1 MSLIKKL
8 KWMPVA
14 SLASVAFLLSACGG
28 SASVK
33 KEDAPTPVTSSPT
46 VQVPA
51 KTSTPV
57 RQPTVAE
64 PTDKAAVSVLWN
76 KAEQARKSGDADGAL
91 AQLEQ
96 AVKIQPKS
104 PVLWSR
110 MAELK
115 LKQRQYVS
123 AENLAAKSNQLV
135 AGRNKVLAYRNWLII
150 AKAREANGNYA
161 GAAEAKTRA
170 QSLRP

>member
-1 MSLIKKL
+1 MSLINKF
-8 KWMPVA
+8 KWLPVV
-14 SLASVAFLLSACGG
+14 SGASVAFLLSACGG
-28 SASVK
+28 STAVK
-33 KEDAPTPVTSSPT
+33 QDAPALVTSSPT
-46 VQVPA
+46 VQEPV
-51 KTSTPV
+51 KTNAPV
-57 RQPTVAE
+57 QPTVAE

-76 KAEQARKSGDADGAL
+76 KAEKARKSGDADGAL

-135 AGRNKVLAYRNWLII
+135 AGRNKVLEYRNWLII

-161 GAAEAKTRA
+161 GAAEASTRA
-170 QSLRP
+170 QAARP

>member
-1 MSLIKKL
+1 MSVIKKI
-8 KWMPVA
+8 KWMPVVG
-14 SLASVAFLLSACGG
+14 LTSVAFLLSACGG
-28 SASVK
+28 SAAV
-33 KEDAPTPVTSSPT
+33 KEDAPTPSPT
-46 VQVPA
+46 VQSPA
-51 KTSTPV
+51 KTNTPV
-57 RQPTVAE
+57 QPSVAE

-76 KAEQARKSGDADGAL
+76 KAEQARKSGDVDGAL

-123 AENLAAKSNQLV
+123 AENIATKSNQLV
-135 AGRNKVLAYRNWLII
+135 AGRNKILEYRNWLII
-150 AKAREANGNYA
+150 AKAREANGDYA
-161 GAAEAKTRA
+161 GSAEASTRA
-170 QSLRP
+170 KALRP

>member
-1 MSLIKKL
+1 MSVIKKI
-8 KWMPVA
+8 KWMPVMGLT
-14 SLASVAFLLSACGG
+14 SIAFLLNACGG

-33 KEDAPTPVTSSPT
+33 EDAPTLSPT
-46 VQVPA
+46 VQSPA
-51 KTSTPV
+51 KTNTPE
-57 RQPTVAE
+57 QPSVAE
-64 PTDKAAVSVLWN
+64 PTDKAAVSVLWEQ
-76 KAEQARKSGDADGAL
+76 AEQARKSGDVDGAL

-123 AENLAAKSNQLV
+123 AENIAAKSNQLV
-135 AGRNKVLAYRNWLII
+135 AGRNKVLEYRNWLII
-150 AKAREANGNYA
+150 AKARDANGDYA
-161 GAAEAKTRA
+161 GSAEASARA
-170 QSLRP
+170 KALRP

>member
-1 MSLIKKL
+1 MSLINTF

-14 SLASVAFLLSACGG
+14 SAASIAFLLSACGG

-33 KEDAPTPVTSSPT
+33 QDTPAPVTSSPA
-46 VQVPA
+46 VQAPA
-51 KTSTPV
+51 KTNTPV
-57 RQPTVAE
+57 QPTVAE

-123 AENLAAKSNQLV
+123 AENIAAKSNQLV
-135 AGRNKVLAYRNWLII
+135 AGRNKVLEYRNWLII

-161 GAAEAKTRA
+161 GAAEASVRA
-170 QSLRP
+170 KALRP

>member
-1 MSLIKKL
+1 MSVIKKI
-8 KWMPVA
+8 KWMPVVG
-14 SLASVAFLLSACGG
+14 LTSVAFLLSACGG
-28 SASVK
+28 SAAV
-33 KEDAPTPVTSSPT
+33 KEDTPTPSST
-46 VQVPA
+46 VQSPA
-51 KTSTPV
+51 KTNTPV
-57 RQPTVAE
+57 QPSVAE

-76 KAEQARKSGDADGAL
+76 KAEQARKSGDVDGAL

-123 AENLAAKSNQLV
+123 AENIATKSNQLV
-135 AGRNKVLAYRNWLII
+135 AGRNKILEYRNWLII
-150 AKAREANGNYA
+150 AKAREANGDYA
-161 GAAEAKTRA
+161 GSAEASTRA
-170 QSLRP
+170 KALRP